1 MPLIYS
7 FVARGTTVLAAYC
20 TYHGNFETV
29 AIRRLAQETNS
40 DGRFSQSADR
50 HRFHFLASS
59 GFVFLVVADEKDG
72 TVIPGAF
79 LERVRDDFVPG
90 KYAEKGMSAAAHA
103 LDKSFEPRLKAQME
117 YCMQHPEL
125 LSKTHAVQKKI
136 DEVKDI
142 MHDNISR

>member
-1 MPLIYS
+1 M
-7 FVARGTTVLAAYC
+7 
-20 TYHGNFETV
+20 
-29 AIRRLAQETNS
+29 
-40 DGRFSQSADR
+40 
-50 HRFHFLASS
+50 ASS
-59 GFVFLVVADEKDG
+59 GFVFLVVADEMDG
-72 TVIPGAF
+72 SAIPGAF

-90 KYAEKGMSAAAHA
+90 KYSEKGMMSAAAHA
-103 LDKSFEPRLKAQME
+103 LDKSFGPRLKAQME